1 MAKRSTTST
10 AQPGT
15 APTLS
20 QRLRPWLLAGAVALL
35 VARVLLPSEGGALR
49 GDDVPFSMAWLVLAL
64 VGSAAR
70 LRDARFEFRGGWLD
84 FGVVL
89 LVGWLCISGLM
100 AVWMEAPRPALN
112 QSWSWIAAV
121 TAFVLFRQWVVDAR
135 EIRAIVLVMLA
146 LAATLAVH
154 GYYQRFVEFPATR
167 SAYAANPDALLRS
180 TGQWYPPGSAERML
194 FEQRLASDEPLA
206 TFALTNSLA
215 GFLTAWLPLGLA
227 LVLGSFALPRAWR
240 RLVMVGSLIV
250 VALAGCLILT
260 KSRSAYAGTLVAV
273 VMIAVAYTP
282 RGLFGWRVWAVL
294 GVSLVI
300 LVGAAV
306 GVGSLDWEVLSE
318 APKSL
323 AYRLQ
328 YWQASLQMVVD
339 DPWLGCGPGN
349 FKDFYTRYKLPTA
362 SEEISDP
369 HNFLIEIWT
378 TGGTPAMVLLL
389 VLIGAAS
396 EVVGWRRARE
406 TPPPPTSS
414 VDIWAAMPIIV
425 GGCCGFLMAV
435 VSAAVIG
442 PVFEVPLSPALAII
456 GVGFV
461 VGLCW
466 CGWPWIEAGRM
477 DAAALAIACAGLL
490 ISLLAAGGISYGGVS
505 GSLWLLA
512 ALALTAGELDRSPRT
527 GPRWMA
533 PAVAMG
539 FAALAIGCYLT
550 AYRPVVTSNLLLAEA
565 RQVPALA
572 EQHLTAAAEA
582 DPWGF
587 EPAWLLA
594 GMSFERWNLQD
605 DGTSW
610 DAFVAAEHDC
620 LAQRP
625 RWAGAWAQRGR
636 WYLTAH
642 ERTGRPDNAR
652 AAVSALRRAVTLYP
666 NNAKY
671 WAYLALAYEA
681 IGDAAETQKAAAE
694 AWRLDGATPH
704 LDQKLSDELRNRL
717 PRNTSRPNR

>member
-1 MAKRSTTST
+1 MSKRSTTST
-10 AQPGT
+10 AQPGD
-15 APTLS
+15 ARTLS
-20 QRLRPWLLAGAVALL
+20 QRIRPWLLAGAMALL

-49 GDDVPFSMAWLVLAL
+49 GDDVPFSMAWLGLAL
-64 VGSAAR
+64 VGSAVR

-84 FGVVL
+84 LGVVL
-89 LVGWLCISGLM
+89 LVGWLSISGLM

-112 QSWSWIAAV
+112 QTWSWIAAA

-146 LAATLAVH
+146 LAATLSVH
-154 GYYQRFVEFPATR
+154 GFYQRFVEFPATR
-167 SAYAANPDALLRS
+167 AAYAANPDALLRS
-180 TGQWYPPGSAERML
+180 TGQWFPPDSAERML

-227 LVLGSFALPRAWR
+227 LVLGSIALPRAWR
-240 RLVMVGSLIV
+240 RLVVMGSLVV

-260 KSRSAYAGTLVAV
+260 KSRSAYAGTLVAT
-273 VMIAVAYTP
+273 VMIAVAYAP

-294 GVSLVI
+294 GVSLAI

-306 GVGSLDWEVLSE
+306 SVGSLDWEVLAE

-323 AYRLQ
+323 SYRLQ

-339 DPWLGCGPGN
+339 YPWLGCGPGN
-349 FKDFYTRYKLPTA
+349 FKDFYTQYKLPTA

-378 TGGTPAMVLLL
+378 TGGTPAMVILL
-389 VLIGAAS
+389 VLIGVAS
-396 EVVGWRRARE
+396 EVVGWRRARQ
-406 TPPPPTSS
+406 TPQPTPGADGS
-414 VDIWAAMPIIV
+414 AALPIIA
-425 GGCCGFLMAV
+425 GGCCGFLLAV
-435 VSAAVIG
+435 ASGVLIG
-442 PVFEVPLSPALAII
+442 PVFDVPLSPALAIVGI
-456 GVGFV
+456 GFV
-461 VGLCW
+461 LGMWW
-466 CGWPWIEAGRM
+466 CGRPWIEAGRL

-490 ISLLAAGGISYGGVS
+490 INLLAAGGISYGGVA

-512 ALALTAGELDRSPRT
+512 ALALTAGELDRAPRA
-527 GPRWMA
+527 GPRWVA
-533 PAVAMG
+533 PAVAVG
-539 FAALAIGCYLT
+539 FATLAIGCYIT
-550 AYRPVVTSNLLLAEA
+550 AYRPVITSNLLLAEA
-565 RQVPALA
+565 RRVPALA
-572 EQHLTAAAEA
+572 EQHLTAAGEA

-587 EPAWLLA
+587 EAAWLLTS
-594 GMSFERWNLQD
+594 MSFERWNLQD
-605 DGTSW
+605 DTTAW
-610 DAFVAAEHDC
+610 VAFVAAEHDC

-625 RWAGAWAQRGR
+625 RWASAWAQRGR

-642 ERTGRPDNAR
+642 ERTGLPDNAR
-652 AAVSALRRAVTLYP
+652 AAVSTLRRAVTLYP

-671 WAYLALAYEA
+671 WAYLALAYDA
-681 IGDAAETQKAAAE
+681 LGDAAETQHAAAE
-694 AWRLDGATPH
+694 AWRLHEATPH